1 MPLLAAPRELED
13 GTATGSVRQPHGVQI
28 EARPRPWTAAASVA
42 RVTDAAWRRR
52 YRAPRSSFPT
62 WARDRADRLTY
73 LSNHIGRFEVFAWDR
88 ARDAH
93 RQVTDRPEGTGYR
106 VPARLDPGGEHVWW
120 WNDRKGDEFGTWVVE
135 RFEGADR
142 RDAAPL
148 EPSYSTGLALGRA
161 VAAIG
166 RSTGEEGSTVYAV
179 PRGERPLLVYAHREL
194 ARVGGLSADED
205 LVLLSHSE
213 HGDSRDPAL
222 RVIDLA
228 GDPVAELWDGPGKG
242 LQPGRWS
249 PLPRDRRV
257 IVHHERTGSRRPM
270 VWDVASGAT
279 TEVDVDLPGELFGDW
294 YPDGEAL
301 LIGQDH
307 RGRSHLHRYRLA
319 TRALEPVAHEP
330 GSLDEARVRPD
341 GEVWYQLNGS
351 VRPPHT
357 LWGSRV
363 VLRAQGPE
371 PPESTPYTD
380 ADVKGIHVFVAEPRG
395 GSRPRPALFL
405 VHGGP
410 EAHDRDRWDPE
421 VQTWVDH
428 GFLVLMVNYRGSS
441 GYGKEWRDAIR
452 GKPGLTEL
460 EDIATV
466 QDWAV
471 AQGLADRDRCVI
483 GGASWG
489 GYLTLLGLGTQPERW
504 AAGLA
509 GVPIGDYIAAFED
522 EMEPLKRYDAA
533 LFGGTPDEVPQS
545 YRERNPITY
554 AERVRAPVMMLVGR
568 NDPRCPSR
576 SADVYEARLRELG
589 KAFETY
595 RYDAGHG
602 SLVIDERIRQMEAQI
617 AFLAKHLG
625 TPKPL

>member
-1 MPLLAAPRELED
+1 VSE
-13 GTATGSVRQPHGVQI
+13 
-28 EARPRPWTAAASVA
+28 
-42 RVTDAAWRRR
+42 AAWRRR
-52 YRAPRSSFPT
+52 YRTPRSTFPS
-62 WARDRADRLTY
+62 WARDRADRLVY
-73 LSNHIGRFEVFAWDR
+73 LSNHVGRFEVFAWDR
-88 ARDAH
+88 ERDEH

-106 VPARLDPGGEHVWW
+106 VASRVDPSGDHVWW

-135 RFEGADR
+135 RFDGADR

-148 EPSYSTGLALGRA
+148 EPSYSAGLAVGRTFA
-161 VAAIG
+161 LIG
-166 RSTGEEGSTVYAV
+166 RSTGAEGTTVYVV
-179 PRGERPLLVYAHREL
+179 PRSDRPLRIYAHRES
-194 ARVGGLSADED
+194 ARISHISADEQ

-213 HGDSRDPAL
+213 HGDSRNPAL

-228 GDPVAELWDGPGKG
+228 GSAVSELWDGPGRG

-249 PLPRDRRV
+249 PLPGDRRV
-257 IVHHERTGSRRPM
+257 IVHHERTGSLRPM
-270 VWDVASGAT
+270 VWDVATGAT
-279 TEVDVDLPGELFGDW
+279 TDIDVDLEGELSADW
-294 YPDGEAL
+294 FPDAEAV

-307 RGRSHLHRYRLA
+307 RGRSRLYRYHLGTRILQPIA
-319 TRALEPVAHEP
+319 TEP
-330 GSLDEARVRPD
+330 GSIGAAQVRPD
-341 GEVWYQLNGS
+341 GDVWYQLSAS
-351 VRPPHT
+351 VFPPHT
-357 LWGSRV
+357 RSGSRV
-363 VLRAQGPE
+363 VLRARGPE
-371 PPESTPYTD
+371 PPESVQYTD
-380 ADVKGIHVFVAEPRG
+380 ADVRSIHVFIAEPRSG
-395 GSRPRPALFL
+395 PRPRPTLFL

-410 EAHDRDRWDPE
+410 EAHDRDEWSPE

-428 GFLVLMVNYRGSS
+428 GFLVLLVNYRGSS
-441 GYGKEWRDAIR
+441 GYGKEWRDAIKGR
-452 GKPGLTEL
+452 PGLTEL
-460 EDIATV
+460 EDIAAV

-471 AQGLADRDRCVI
+471 AQGMADAKRCVI
-483 GGASWG
+483 GGGSWG

-533 LFGGTPDEVPQS
+533 LFGGTPAEVPQV

-554 AERVRAPVMMLVGR
+554 VDRVRVPVMMLVGQ

-576 SADVYEARLRELG
+576 SADIYEMRLKELG
-589 KAFETY
+589 KTFETY

-625 TPKPL
+625 TPSPL